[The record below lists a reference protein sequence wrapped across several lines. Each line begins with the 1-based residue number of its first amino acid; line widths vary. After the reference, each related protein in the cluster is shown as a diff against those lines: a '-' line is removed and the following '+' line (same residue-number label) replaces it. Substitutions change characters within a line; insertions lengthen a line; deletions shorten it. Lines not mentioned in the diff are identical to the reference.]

1 MCTTNKDYWDI
12 THNRQRF
19 LSFWVLFCPFIPLTK
34 QKIKILKK
42 WKKKTPGDIIILHL
56 STTNDNHIMYGF
68 WDMKFIRQNLFSFW
82 TTFCPF
88 TEKSKFWRRKPGD
101 IISSHVCTTND
112 NHMMYGSLDIRC
124 NRQNF
129 SWTIFCPFKPHPTP
143 PPPLKTWKINIFIKW
158 RKKNSW
164 RYYHLYHKCI
174 NENHMMYGCW
184 DIECDRMNFFSL

>member
-56 STTNDNHIMYGF
+56 STTNDNHIMYGS
-68 WDMKFIRQNLFSFW
+68 WDMEFNRQNLFSYW

-88 TEKSKFWRRKPGD
+88 TEKSKFWKKKPGD
-101 IISSHVCTTND
+101 IISLHLCPTND

-129 SWTIFCPFKPHPTP
+129 LWTIFCPFN
-143 PPPLKTWKINIFIKW
+143 LS
-158 RKKNSW
+158 KN
-164 RYYHLYHKCI
+164 L
-174 NENHMMYGCW
+174 ENKY
-184 DIECDRMNFFSL
+184 F